1 LSAGNINLKA
11 DSVVIR
17 GFDNRVKS
25 SLHMHPNKYNNSEGV
40 QRLTLRRKIRLDS
53 SVNLKDKLNQST
65 MSSLNDSIV
74 SSARKQ
80 ILDSTSSKR

>member
-1 LSAGNINLKA
+1 
-11 DSVVIR
+11 
-17 GFDNRVKS
+17 
-25 SLHMHPNKYNNSEGV
+25 MHPNKYNNSEGV

-53 SVNLKDKLNQST
+53 SINLKDKMNQST

-80 ILDSTSSKR
+80 ILDSTSSKRQQMIKNIRAPSFSKLQVLK

>member
-1 LSAGNINLKA
+1 
-11 DSVVIR
+11 
-17 GFDNRVKS
+17 
-25 SLHMHPNKYNNSEGV
+25 MHPNKYNNSEGV

-53 SVNLKDKLNQST
+53 SINLKDKLNHST

-80 ILDSTSSKR
+80 ILDSTSNKR